1 MPAFAQVL
9 SNTGL
14 LTYLCVG
21 CVPVQVINQHLAN
34 SDGSKP
40 FRFTTRQQIVAES
53 QLKTFKDGNAFFE
66 SPRWALPILRQA
78 CCMNQ
83 SCVLTSSDRR
93 RSKRGLH
100 TSFTAVIQISHMLL
114 ILRGQSVVAT

>member
-1 MPAFAQVL
+1 MGITPAYVQVL

-21 CVPVQVINQHLAN
+21 CVPGQVINQHLAN

-40 FRFTTRQQIVAES
+40 FRFTTRQQNVAES

-66 SPRWALPILRQA
+66 SPRWALLILLQA
-78 CCMNQ
+78 CCRNQ
-83 SCVLTSSDRR
+83 PCVLKGSDRR
-93 RSKRGLH
+93 RSKRGLQ
-100 TSFTAVIQISHMLL
+100 TSFTAVL
-114 ILRGQSVVAT
+114 